1 MIEDRGQGKPLLILG
16 TGNKKKALEL
26 AVLFEPIG
34 LQLLTLADVPDTI
47 EVVEDGQTFAENSCK
62 KAVEQARHLGRWV
75 LGEDSGLAVDALD
88 GAPGVYSA
96 RYSGPDATDESNNRK
111 LLEALEGLPPERRTA
126 HYVCHM
132 ALSDP
137 QGNVQAQSEAV
148 CRGRIL
154 DQPQGT
160 HGFGYDPLFELLE
173 YHRTF
178 GQMGPT
184 AKACLSHRARAARRL
199 LPKLIELVDSQ
210 RWHPCVKQRDGK

>member
-1 MIEDRGQGKPLLILG
+1 MTEKPLLILG
-16 TGNKKKALEL
+16 TSNKKKALEL
-26 AVLFEPIG
+26 AALFEPLG
-34 LQLLTLADVPDTI
+34 LRLATLADLADPI
-47 EVVEDGQTFAENSCK
+47 EVVEDGQTFAENACK
-62 KAVEQARHLGRWV
+62 KAVQQACHLGRWV
-75 LGEDSGLAVDALD
+75 LGEDSGLAVDALA

-96 RYSGPDATDESNNRK
+96 RYSGPEATDESNNRK

-126 HYVCHM
+126 QYVCHM
-132 ALSDP
+132 AISDP
-137 QGNVQAQSEAV
+137 QGNVLAQSEAA

-154 DQPQGT
+154 HQPQGT

-199 LPKLIELVDSQ
+199 LPKLVELVDSGEW
-210 RWHPCVKQRDGK
+210 R